1 MAAYWIS
8 YLFSFLLLTM
18 DPQLEQVQKAAE
30 GLLFMSESDYP
41 FEVIQLPSVTGT
53 IEEEIK
59 GIVKLDLPVE
69 TQTLDDFFR
78 NAIKDN
84 PEANEQQQ
92 QTTQRFRQLKEV
104 LERELTNV
112 QVYRT
117 GSVEIKVFIIGQL
130 QDGSYGGLTTKLIE
144 T

>member
-1 MAAYWIS
+1 MTFYWIT
-8 YLFSFLLLTM
+8 LFFSLLSFNM
-18 DPQLEQVQKAAE
+18 NPQLEQLEKSAA
-30 GLLFMSESDYP
+30 GLLFMSESDHP
-41 FEVIQLPSVTGT
+41 FEVIQLPPLSGT

-69 TQTLDDFFR
+69 TQTLEYFFR
-78 NAIKDN
+78 NATKEDA
-84 PEANEQQQ
+84 EMGEEQR
-92 QTTQRFRQLKEV
+92 QTAQRFRDLKKV
-104 LERELTNV
+104 LETELTNV

-130 QDGSYGGLTTKLIE
+130 KDGSYGGLTTKLIE